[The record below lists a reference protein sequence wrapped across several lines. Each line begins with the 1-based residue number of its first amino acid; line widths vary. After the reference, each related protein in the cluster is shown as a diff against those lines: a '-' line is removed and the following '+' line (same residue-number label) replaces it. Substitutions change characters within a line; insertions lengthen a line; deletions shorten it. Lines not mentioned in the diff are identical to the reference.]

1 MLFAFSTKLYAPL
14 RVSRKDGFGKPF
26 APSPHFLCSEDL
38 WLHVDCLV
46 VWHAVM
52 FAKRY
57 DLYGQVKP
65 RAHGSSV
72 LCYCCYCVRLMK
84 PFTGFCKTWD
94 RASACECIN
103 CMLSSFVTVFSTT
116 DGIDSF
122 ALIYFSSILYIVTRI
137 VIWCPSPGGTVVR
150 QVVVRSIC
158 RDLNL
163 YPRWTNMKLSFQKP
177 ATWNHWRTWMNMAE
191 LALALSLYF
200 PVCPSHPFGPRAL
213 DA

>member
-1 MLFAFSTKLYAPL
+1 MCRLFGCLTCGKKLLRDTTCTVMLHHGP
-14 RVSRKDGFGKPF
+14 R
-26 APSPHFLCSEDL
+26 
-38 WLHVDCLV
+38 DCQSC
-46 VWHAVM
+46 AI
-52 FAKRY
+52 A
-57 DLYGQVKP
+57 
-65 RAHGSSV
+65 AI
-72 LCYCCYCVRLMK
+72 RLMK

-103 CMLSSFVTVFSTT
+103 CMLSSFVSVLTTT
-116 DGIDSF
+116 DRIDSF
-122 ALIYFSSILYIVTRI
+122 GLIYLSSILDIVTRI
-137 VIWCPSPGGTVVR
+137 VISCPPPGGTVVR

-163 YPRWTNMKLSFQKP
+163 YPRWTNLKLSFQKP
-177 ATWNHWRTWMNMAE
+177 ATWNHWRTWMNMVE